1 MPIKPIIITIFG
13 LILFL
18 HFVQWLKSCQK
29 IFSALGKP
37 LKLKKIFEGNVHILL
52 VKSRPGA
59 ITSNALLIYDSAQ
72 RGLLCSVLRSDR
84 KGWLCGATSITKTNV
99 TPEDQSDLV
108 TQAFLDA
115 PLIVINFE
123 KQKDVGRHRVCHN
136 K

>member
-1 MPIKPIIITIFG
+1 MKPIIITIFS
-13 LILFL
+13 LILFSS
-18 HFVQWLKSCQK
+18 F
-29 IFSALGKP
+29 FAADE
-37 LKLKKIFEGNVHILL
+37 KLPKNIFETWQAVKTQDNIFERNVHILL

-115 PLIVINFE
+115 PLILINFE
-123 KQKDVGRHRVCHN
+123 KQKDVGRHRVCHD